1 MNSMTRVMSRT
12 LVASLLVFLAACSD
26 SGDGVLYS
34 GDLPAAP
41 EASTPAPEPS
51 AGNIVEVATASG
63 SFPTLL
69 AAVEA
74 AGLADALSDESASLT
89 VFAPTE
95 EAFAALPEGTLDAL
109 LADPEALAG
118 ILTYHVLGSEVGVS
132 AALDLAPTTVETLN
146 GVDVALTKRDDDYLY
161 VNLSKVVDYDIE
173 ASNGVIHVVDSV
185 LLPPDLTPSTMTV
198 AEIASSNDDFETLVA
213 AATAANLVA
222 TLNDPDA
229 SLTVFAPTDAAFE
242 ALGDATLN
250 YLLNNLDV
258 LESTLLYHVVAGAEL
273 SSIDAIAAA
282 GSAVGMANGDEATIS
297 LGDAGLMIES
307 ANIVVTDI
315 VASNGIIHV
324 IDSVLEAP
332 SATGAP
338 LAVALAS
345 DGSFSTLSG
354 LLEDAGLTETLMDP
368 NANVTIFAP
377 TDDAFAQMEKAG
389 LFTKFAAKDGEYVA
403 DFTTGSFGDAIV
415 DPETETYTFPTGA
428 QDWAGFANNAD
439 IYPLT
444 FAEGGTITFTASAAV
459 PTNVR
464 FRFEFMPF
472 PDVDPAYDTEAVLI
486 DSAEATEYTI
496 EIPSQGENTFSSFLL
511 YLGER
516 DQPVVVSNVVVS
528 NNTTPEAEPDADL
541 VNLLTYHVY
550 GDTVYSGDAIAL
562 DGNSIEMLNGESVA
576 ISVQDGA
583 LYVNDARVTTADIAA
598 GNGVIHAINKV
609 LSLPGDPNAVVAD
622 FTTGAF
628 GNAVVDAETETYTFP
643 SGAEGWAG
651 FANNA
656 DIYPLSFTDGG
667 TLTFTASAAVPT
679 NVRFR
684 FEFMPFP
691 DVDPAYDTANVLIDS
706 TEPTQYT
713 IEIPSQ
719 GDNTFSSFL
728 LYLVERDQSVMV
740 SNVVV
745 SSGAAEPEPEPP
757 ANGVTADFTAGAFGN
772 AVVDA
777 ETETYTFPSGA
788 EGWAGFA
795 NNADI
800 YPLSFTDGGTLTFT
814 ASAAVPTNV
823 RFRFEFM
830 PFPDVDPAYDTA
842 NVLIDS
848 TEPTQYT
855 IEIPSQGD
863 NTFSSFLLYLVERD
877 QSVMVSNVVVSSGAA
892 EPEPEP
898 PANGVTA
905 DFTAG
910 AFGNAVVDAETET
923 YTFPSGAEGW
933 AGFANNADI
942 YPLTFPAGGKV
953 TFTASAATATN
964 LRFRFEFMPFP
975 DVDPAYDAANVLI
988 DSTEAM
994 EYSVEVPSQG
1004 DNTFS
1009 SFLLYLVERDS
1020 PVVVTNIVVSSY
1032 IAAN

>member
-338 LAVALAS
+338 LAVTLAAN
-345 DGSFSTLSG
+345 GSFSTLSG

-691 DVDPAYDTANVLIDS
+691 DVDPAYDTANVLINS
-706 TEPTQYT
+706 TEPTEYT

-719 GDNTFSSFL
+719 GDNPFSSFL

-877 QSVMVSNVVVSSGAA
+877 SPVMVSNVVVSSAA
-892 EPEPEP
+892 AMEAPTTDV
-898 PANGVTA
+898 AA

>member
-297 LGDAGLMIES
+297 LGDSGLMIES

-338 LAVALAS
+338 LAVTLAAN
-345 DGSFSTLSG
+345 GSFSTLSG

-377 TDDAFAQMEKAG
+377 TDDAFAQMKRAKRA
-389 LFTKFAAKDGEYVA
+389 LAKDGAGAAVV
-403 DFTTGSFGDAIV
+403 FTGPFGDAIYDV
-415 DPETETYTFPTGA
+415 DTSTYTFPSGA
-428 QDWAGFANNAD
+428 QPWGGFANED
-439 IYPLT
+439 TTVYPFT
-444 FAEGGTITFTASAAV
+444 FPEGGSITFTASAAA
-459 PTNVR
+459 PTSLK
-464 FRFEFMPF
+464 FKFEKNPY
-472 PDVDPAYDTEAVLI
+472 PDTEPSFETETVLI
-486 DSAEATEYTI
+486 DSTTAQEYTV
-496 EIPSQGENTFSSFLL
+496 EFAAQGENTFSSFLL
-511 YLGER
+511 YLIER
-516 DQPVVVSNVVVS
+516 DSPVVITDVMVISGAAE
-528 NNTTPEAEPDADL
+528 PEPEPDADL

-550 GDTVYSGDAIAL
+550 GDTVYSDAAIAL
-562 DGNSIEMLNGESVA
+562 AGNSIEMLNGESVD
-576 ISVQDGA
+576 ISVDADGN
-583 LYVNDARVTTADIAA
+583 LLINDAKVTTADIGA

-609 LSLPGDPNAVVAD
+609 LTLPGEPSVAAVE
-622 FTTGAF
+622 FTGTF
-628 GNAVVDAETETYTFP
+628 GDAIYDVDTSTYTFP
-643 SGAEGWAG
+643 SGAQPWGG
-651 FANNA
+651 FANE
-656 DIYPLSFTDGG
+656 DTTVYPFTFPEGG
-667 TLTFTASAAVPT
+667 SITFTASAAAPT
-679 NVRFR
+679 SLKFK
-684 FEFMPFP
+684 FEKNPYP
-691 DVDPAYDTANVLIDS
+691 DTEPSFETETVLIDS
-706 TEPTQYT
+706 TTAQEYT
-713 IEIPSQ
+713 VEFAAQ
-719 GDNTFSSFL
+719 GENTFSSFL
-728 LYLVERDQSVMV
+728 LYLIERDSPVVITDVMV
-740 SNVVV
+740 T
-745 SSGAAEPEPEPP
+745 SGAAAEPEPEPENP
-757 ANGVTADFTAGAFGN
+757 GASVVFTGTFGD
-772 AVVDA
+772 AIYDVD
-777 ETETYTFPSGA
+777 TSTYTFPSGA
-788 EGWAGFA
+788 QPWGGFA
-795 NNADI
+795 NEDTTV
-800 YPLSFTDGGTLTFT
+800 YPFTFPEGGSITFT
-814 ASAAVPTNV
+814 ASAAAPTSLK
-823 RFRFEFM
+823 FKFEKN
-830 PFPDVDPAYDTA
+830 PYPDTEPSFETET
-842 NVLIDS
+842 VLIDS
-848 TEPTQYT
+848 TTAQEYT
-855 IEIPSQGD
+855 VEFAAQGE
-863 NTFSSFLLYLVERD
+863 NTFSSFLLYLIERD
-877 QSVMVSNVVVSSGAA
+877 SPVVITDVMVTSGAAA

-898 PANGVTA
+898 ENPGASVV
-905 DFTAG
+905 FTG
-910 AFGNAVVDAETET
+910 TFGDAIYDVDTST
-923 YTFPSGAEGW
+923 YTFPSGAQPWG
-933 AGFANNADI
+933 GFANEDTTV
-942 YPLTFPAGGKV
+942 YPFTFPEGGSI
-953 TFTASAATATN
+953 TFTASAAAPTS
-964 LRFRFEFMPFP
+964 LKFKFEKNPYP
-975 DVDPAYDAANVLI
+975 DTEPSFETETVLI
-988 DSTEAM
+988 DSTTAQ
-994 EYSVEVPSQG
+994 EYTVEFAAQG
-1004 DNTFS
+1004 ENTFS
-1009 SFLLYLVERDS
+1009 SFLLYLIERDS
-1020 PVVVTNIVVSSY
+1020 PVVVTDVVVRS
-1032 IAAN
+1032 N

>member
-95 EAFAALPEGTLDAL
+95 AAFAALPEGTLDAL

-118 ILTYHVLGSEVGVS
+118 ILTYHVLSSEVGVS

-213 AATAANLVA
+213 AATAANLVG

-282 GSAVGMANGDEATIS
+282 GSAVDMANGDQATIS
-297 LGDAGLMIES
+297 LGDSGLMIES

-528 NNTTPEAEPDADL
+528 NNTTPEPEPDADL

-757 ANGVTADFTAGAFGN
+757 ANGVTADFTAGAFGD
-772 AVVDA
+772 AAVDA
-777 ETETYTFPSGA
+777 DTQTYTFPTGA
-788 EGWAGFA
+788 QDWAGFA

-855 IEIPSQGD
+855 IQIPSQGD

-877 QSVMVSNVVVSSGAA
+877 SPVMVSNVVVSSEAA
-892 EPEPEP
+892 QEAPTTD
-898 PANGVTA
+898 VTA
-905 DFTAG
+905 DFSAG
-910 AFGNAVVDAETET
+910 AFGDAAVDADTQT
-923 YTFPSGAEGW
+923 YTFPTGAQDW

-942 YPLTFPAGGKV
+942 YPLSFPVGGKV
-953 TFTASAATATN
+953 TFTASAAVATN

-975 DVDPAYDAANVLI
+975 DVDPAYDTANVLI
-988 DSTEAM
+988 DSAEAM
-994 EYSVEVPSQG
+994 EYTVEVPSQG

-1020 PVVVTNIVVSSY
+1020 PVVVTNVVVSSY